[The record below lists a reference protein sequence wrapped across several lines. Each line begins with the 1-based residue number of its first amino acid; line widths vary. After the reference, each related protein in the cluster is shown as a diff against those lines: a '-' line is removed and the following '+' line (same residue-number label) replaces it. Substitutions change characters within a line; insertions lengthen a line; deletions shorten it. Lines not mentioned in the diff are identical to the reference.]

1 MYRLFIR
8 PLLFLFAPETS
19 HHLALKAL
27 SLCLKIPLLSQVM
40 RSTFSYSGTHEQ
52 KTLWGITF
60 PNVVGLAAGFDKDGK
75 YIKGLDA
82 LGFGFIEVGTVTP
95 LPQDGNPNPRLF
107 RLKQDRGLINRMG
120 FNNEGVDALVN
131 RLKSLDRD
139 KISAVIGGNIGKN
152 KVTPNEEAH
161 LDYLKC
167 FEALHPYV
175 DYFVVNVSSPN
186 TPGLRALQ
194 DRDSLELILTTLLDT
209 ETHRHSA
216 KPILLKISPDL
227 TQAAITDIVDLVNS
241 LQIDGIITSNTTIS
255 RDKLKTAST
264 QIDKIG
270 NGGLSGA
277 PVREKADQMLTWVNA
292 ELQSDKAIIA
302 VGGIETAEHALA
314 KLQNGADLIQVYTG
328 FIYEGPLMVKKI
340 RKGLEAAHTSIA

>member
-1 MYRLFIR
+1 MYRLVVR
-8 PLLFLFAPETS
+8 PLLFLFTPETS

-27 SLCLKIPLLSQVM
+27 TLCLTIPIISQVT
-40 RSTFSYSGTHEQ
+40 RRLFHYNGGNEE
-52 KTLWGITF
+52 KTIWGIPF

-95 LPQDGNPNPRLF
+95 LPQVGNPTPRLF
-107 RLKQDRGLINRMG
+107 RLKKDRGLINRMG
-120 FNNEGVDALVN
+120 FNNEGVDALVS
-131 RLKSLDRD
+131 RLKHLDRK

-152 KVTPNEEAH
+152 KITPNEEAH
-161 LDYLKC
+161 QDYLKC

-194 DRDSLELILTTLLDT
+194 DRDSLELILTTLLQS
-209 ETHRHSA
+209 ETHLKSP

-227 TQAAITDIVDLVNS
+227 TQEAITDIVDLVNS
-241 LQIDGIITSNTTIS
+241 LKIDGIITSNTTLS
-255 RDKLKTAST
+255 RDNLETSPT
-264 QIDKIG
+264 EIESIG

-277 PVREKADQMLTWVNA
+277 PVKDKADQMLTWVNA
-292 ELQSDKAIIA
+292 ELKSDKIIVA
-302 VGGIETAEHALA
+302 VGGIETSEDAKQ

-328 FIYEGPLMVKKI
+328 FIYEGPMMVKKI
-340 RKGLEAAHTSIA
+340 RKGLVSG

>member
-1 MYRLFIR
+1 MYRLVIR
-8 PLLFLFAPETS
+8 PLLFLFTPETS

-27 SLCLKIPLLSQVM
+27 TLCLKIPIISQIT
-40 RSTFSYSGTHEQ
+40 RSIFNYNGSGEE
-52 KTLWGITF
+52 KTIWGITF

-95 LPQDGNPNPRLF
+95 LPQIGNPTPRLF
-107 RLKQDRGLINRMG
+107 RLKKDRGLINRMG
-120 FNNEGVDALVN
+120 FNNEGVEALVT
-131 RLKSLDRD
+131 RLKDLDRD

-161 LDYLKC
+161 IDYLKC

-194 DRDSLELILTTLLDT
+194 DRDSLELILTTLLNTD
-209 ETHRHSA
+209 THRNQA

-227 TQAAITDIVDLVNS
+227 TQEAITDIVDLVNT
-241 LQIDGIITSNTTIS
+241 LNIDGIITSNTSIS
-255 RDKLKTAST
+255 RDKLKTSST
-264 QIDKIG
+264 VIDSIG

-277 PVREKADQMLTWVNA
+277 PIKAQADQMLTWVNA
-292 ELQSDKAIIA
+292 ELDPGKTIVA
-302 VGGIETAEHALA
+302 VGGIETAEHAQA
-314 KLQNGADLIQVYTG
+314 KLDNGADLIQVYTG
-328 FIYEGPLMVKKI
+328 FIYEGPMMVKKI
-340 RKGLEAAHTSIA
+340 RRGLAK

>member
-1 MYRLFIR
+1 MYRLVIR
-8 PLLFLFAPETS
+8 PLLFLFTPETS

-27 SLCLKIPLLSQVM
+27 TVCLKIPIVSQIT
-40 RSTFSYSGTHEQ
+40 RGIFSYSGTGEE

-75 YIKGLDA
+75 YIQGLDA

-95 LPQDGNPNPRLF
+95 LPQIGNPTPRLF
-107 RLKQDRGLINRMG
+107 RLKKDRGLINRMG
-120 FNNEGVDALVN
+120 FNNEGMEALVS
-131 RLKSLDRD
+131 RLKALDRD

-194 DRDSLELILTTLLDT
+194 DRDSLELILTTLLETD
-209 ETHRHSA
+209 THRNSA

-227 TQAAITDIVDLVNS
+227 TKEAITDIVDLINS
-241 LQIDGIITSNTTIS
+241 LKIDGIITSNTTIS
-255 RDKLKTAST
+255 RDNLKTTPSE
-264 QIDKIG
+264 IEHIG

-277 PVREKADQMLTWVNA
+277 PVKDKADQMLTWVNA
-292 ELQSDKAIIA
+292 ELQSDKTIVA
-302 VGGIETAEHALA
+302 VGGIETADHARA
-314 KLQNGADLIQVYTG
+314 KLNNGADLIQVYTG
-328 FIYEGPLMVKKI
+328 FIYEGPMMVKKI
-340 RKGLEAAHTSIA
+340 RKGLAV